1 MNGQRHQCTDDT
13 VGGRT
18 FLALSFREKKGGF
31 EKQKRQMSHKKSDS
45 PQLVKKRKK
54 AALPFF

>member
-18 FLALSFREKKGGF
+18 FLALSFREKKAAS
-31 EKQKRQMSHKKSDS
+31 KNRNVQCHTKNLILHSW
-45 PQLVKKRKK
+45 LKKRKK